1 MKSSHKFIFIVIGCI
16 IGVIML
22 AQMQDTRLAKEHKV
36 AYDVTSKYVTD
47 TTVVNIV
54 EDNSTLL
61 TEKQ

>member
-36 AYDVTSKYVTD
+36 TYDVTSKYVTD